1 MLSQYDRQQL
11 EMIASRLRMDD
22 PDLAKALRDG
32 KPRPNPPNRRWPFV
46 LLGVLA
52 GLVFVAGVLVASFV
66 FMFAGALA
74 MSLIVVSYRKFG
86 RKAPRVQVSRRRPQP
101 Y

>member
-32 KPRPNPPNRRWPFV
+32 KPRPDPTNRRWPFV
-46 LLGVLA
+46 MIATLSALVFLAGILVGAFGFLFVGTAAFALTVLA
-52 GLVFVAGVLVASFV
+52 
-66 FMFAGALA
+66 
-74 MSLIVVSYRKFG
+74 YRRYG
-86 RKAPRVQVSRRRPQP
+86 RRVPRVRVSRRR